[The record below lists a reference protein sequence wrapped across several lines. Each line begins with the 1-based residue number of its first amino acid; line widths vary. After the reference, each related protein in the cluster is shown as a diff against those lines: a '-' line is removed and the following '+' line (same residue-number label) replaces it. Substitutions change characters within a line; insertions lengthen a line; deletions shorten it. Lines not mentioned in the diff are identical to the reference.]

1 MKNPPL
7 TDHNKRVVIIGGVAG
22 GASCAARL
30 RRLDEHA
37 DIHLIE
43 RGQHVSFANCGLP
56 YFVGG
61 IIESEHSLLVAD
73 AKLLRSRFNL
83 RVSTRTEAVGIDRE
97 ARTVML
103 RNLETGLETME
114 PYDALVLSPGAA
126 PVRPPLAGID
136 LPGIFTV
143 RTIPDALVIRSWIE
157 QTKAKRAIVV
167 GGGFIGL
174 EMAENL
180 VHRGLEV
187 TIVEMLNQVMPPL
200 DEEVAER
207 VAIRLKEHGVKLAL
221 GDAVAGFEGI
231 ESGQI
236 RVKTKSG
243 AAHEADIVIFAIG
256 VRPESS
262 LAKSA
267 GLEIG
272 QRGGIAVNSQMQT
285 SDPQIWAVGD
295 AVEVKDF
302 VLGGNTVIP
311 LGGPANRQGRIAA
324 DAICGRASTYR
335 GTQGT
340 AIVGVFGMQVAA
352 TGASEKALVRE
363 GVTGFEKIYIHP
375 NQHAGYFP
383 GAKQMHL
390 KLIFRTEDGRILGAQ
405 AVGDEGVARRIDVIA
420 MCIQMGGSV
429 FDLEEAELCYAP
441 QFGGAKDAVNFA
453 GMVAADLIR
462 NDMPTV
468 HWSESS
474 NAGTCFLDVR
484 ELAEFEEGH
493 LNGALHIP
501 VGELRE
507 RIDEIPETSDIR
519 TYCAVGQ
526 RGYLATRILLQNGL
540 RSRNLSGGW
549 LSR

>member
-1 MKNPPL
+1 
-7 TDHNKRVVIIGGVAG
+7 
-22 GASCAARL
+22 
-30 RRLDEHA
+30 
-37 DIHLIE
+37 
-43 RGQHVSFANCGLP
+43 
-56 YFVGG
+56 
-61 IIESEHSLLVAD
+61 
-73 AKLLRSRFNL
+73 
-83 RVSTRTEAVGIDRE
+83 
-97 ARTVML
+97 
-103 RNLETGLETME
+103 
-114 PYDALVLSPGAA
+114 
-126 PVRPPLAGID
+126 
-136 LPGIFTV
+136 
-143 RTIPDALVIRSWIE
+143 
-157 QTKAKRAIVV
+157 
-167 GGGFIGL
+167 
-174 EMAENL
+174 
-180 VHRGLEV
+180 
-187 TIVEMLNQVMPPL
+187 
-200 DEEVAER
+200 
-207 VAIRLKEHGVKLAL
+207 
-221 GDAVAGFEGI
+221 
-231 ESGQI
+231 
-236 RVKTKSG
+236 
-243 AAHEADIVIFAIG
+243 
-256 VRPESS
+256 
-262 LAKSA
+262 
-267 GLEIG
+267 
-272 QRGGIAVNSQMQT
+272 
-285 SDPQIWAVGD
+285 
-295 AVEVKDF
+295 
-302 VLGGNTVIP
+302 
-311 LGGPANRQGRIAA
+311 
-324 DAICGRASTYR
+324 
-335 GTQGT
+335 
-340 AIVGVFGMQVAA
+340 MQVAA

-405 AVGDEGVARRIDVIA
+405 AVGDERVARRIDVIA